1 VKYFLDTD
9 TCIYALN
16 NRRPNVGKRLVSK
29 DPSEIGIPSIVK
41 AELYYGANKSNR
53 AGEVF
58 TALENFLLPFQI
70 VPFCEKSAVF
80 YGELRSKL
88 EAKGEPVGPNDLILA
103 STAKANGAVLVTNNQ
118 KEFSKIEGLLLEN
131 WI

>member
-1 VKYFLDTD
+1 MG
-9 TCIYALN
+9 TCIFALN
-16 NRRPNVGKRLVSK
+16 N
-29 DPSEIGIPSIVK
+29 
-41 AELYYGANKSNR
+41 
-53 AGEVF
+53 
-58 TALENFLLPFQI
+58 
-70 VPFCEKSAVF
+70 AVF

-131 WI
+131 WA